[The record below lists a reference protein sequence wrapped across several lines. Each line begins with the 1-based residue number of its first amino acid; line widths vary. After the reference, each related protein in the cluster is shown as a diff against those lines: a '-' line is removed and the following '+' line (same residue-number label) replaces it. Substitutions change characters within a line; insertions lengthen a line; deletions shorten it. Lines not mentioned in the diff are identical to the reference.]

1 MVIMETVYALVGCQQ
16 NHSPATNQRNAMQAT
31 VTSTNAKYDEWK
43 SVVESYGAY
52 DDSVITDTD
61 WNAQFS
67 RSGTM
72 RSTAFEQKQEG
83 DDSFYRVT
91 LEPGDIGS
99 AWTDVEKGRERAEVS
114 GKKLDKRKKYRFSFS
129 ARIQEGMTGYE
140 TFFQIHQATSKQC
153 DVGPLI
159 MIFYKSGHLNMAKRG
174 SVPNVSETYGQWR
187 NYSFEVDFASGETS
201 NWKVDGRRVGVDYA
215 AQLAP
220 CGVPYVKFGL
230 YRRTGSEHKS
240 VIDFDNVMIE
250 RLN

>member
-1 MVIMETVYALVGCQQ
+1 MVMMATVYALVGCQQ

-91 LEPGDIGS
+91 LSCLRFARMCFPIATKGS
-99 AWTDVEKGRERAEVS
+99 WVS
-114 GKKLDKRKKYRFSFS
+114 LNTIAFSQNMFH
-129 ARIQEGMTGYE
+129 IVYILPFC
-140 TFFQIHQATSKQC
+140 FFMKQ
-153 DVGPLI
+153 D
-159 MIFYKSGHLNMAKRG
+159 
-174 SVPNVSETYGQWR
+174 
-187 NYSFEVDFASGETS
+187 
-201 NWKVDGRRVGVDYA
+201 
-215 AQLAP
+215 
-220 CGVPYVKFGL
+220 
-230 YRRTGSEHKS
+230 
-240 VIDFDNVMIE
+240 
-250 RLN
+250 